1 MQLSDY
7 GRDRWSQF
15 GEDGI
20 VEHIFTKIGTTS
32 KQCVEFG
39 AGDGL
44 SCSSTAYLWR
54 KLGWKGLLV
63 EPDPDRFE
71 KLVGNTSKFD
81 TELQRTFVAPK
92 GKASI
97 GSIAKSVGMGD
108 IDYMS
113 IDVDGDD
120 YAIFK
125 SLSVRP
131 RVICV
136 EFNPTIP
143 PHIELHQTTVGDV
156 MGASL
161 AAFIRLGRS
170 MSYEFIGA
178 TYCNAFFVDAELA
191 EPFESYEKDPVVL
204 FQGTQYAYAVTDFA
218 GRVVL
223 VGQEP
228 PWGLREPYVKTVAS
242 SHSVFPPTNEPSEIV
257 RGFEAICGPAF
268 DVGGFTVVSVDGV
281 GLEALH
287 KMVSGQTDMWLN
299 GSFVGNELPVKDG
312 PALVCFDVSD
322 SVPGSVKEL
331 RAAAAKIGYR
341 SDQVGCI
348 LALIKESHV

>member
-20 VEHIFTKIGTTS
+20 VEHIFSKIGTTS

-44 SCSSTAYLWR
+44 SCSSTAHLWR
-54 KLGWKGLLV
+54 ALGWKSLLV
-63 EPDPDRFE
+63 EPDPERFE
-71 KLVGNTSKFD
+71 KLVDNTREFD
-81 TELQRTFVAPK
+81 AELKRSFVTPK
-92 GKASI
+92 GKTSI
-97 GSIAKSVGMGD
+97 GSIAKSVGMAD

-143 PHIELHQTTVGDV
+143 PHIELHQTAIGDV

-204 FQGTQYAYAVTDFA
+204 FSETQYAYAVTDFA

-228 PWGLREPYVKTVAS
+228 PWGLREPYIKSVVS
-242 SHSVFPPTNEPSEIV
+242 SHPAFPPTNEPSEIV
-257 RGFEAICGPAF
+257 RGFEAVYGPALS
-268 DVGGFTVVSVDGV
+268 VGGSTVIPVGGV

-287 KMVSGQTDMWLN
+287 KMVTGRTDLWLN
-299 GSFVGNELPVKDG
+299 AAFVGGDLAVKDG
-312 PALVCFDVSD
+312 PELVCFNVSD
-322 SVPGSVKEL
+322 SVPGSIKEL
-331 RAAAAKIGYR
+331 RASADKIGYR
-341 SDQVGCI
+341 SEQFGCI